1 MCASRKVPQRMK
13 TWQKGQE
20 FEYQSILCRK
30 EVERNML
37 PYFVEESEN
46 KVFGKW
52 EVPYFVEE
60 FEDIVGGKWEVRL
73 YFARPRNSS
82 LEAWEFIQ

>member
-1 MCASRKVPQRMK
+1 
-13 TWQKGQE
+13 
-20 FEYQSILCRK
+20 
-30 EVERNML
+30 ML
-37 PYFVEESEN
+37 LYFVEESEN
-46 KVFGKW
+46 IVLGKW

-82 LEAWEFIQ
+82 LEAWEFFQSKINKCFKVSGRMLTESYLVLVHYVHF